1 MTMLLVEI
9 VSETVEIWA
18 FIKPSGPVGGGGGGI
33 YLDLRAERTASG
45 PAVGYSKGHGGKMP
59 SKVRT
64 KTRR

>member
-18 FIKPSGPVGGGGGGI
+18 FIKPSGPAGEEERG
-33 YLDLRAERTASG
+33 LDLRADRSASG

-59 SKVRT
+59 SKGRT